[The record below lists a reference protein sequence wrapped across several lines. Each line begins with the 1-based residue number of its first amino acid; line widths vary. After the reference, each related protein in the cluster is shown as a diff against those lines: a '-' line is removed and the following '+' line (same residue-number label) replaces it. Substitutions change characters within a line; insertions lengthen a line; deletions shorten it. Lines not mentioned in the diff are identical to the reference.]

1 MQFVKFAPAGYNGS
15 KELYIRKDKVVAIR
29 ADKDNYDYYTF
40 IWLEDGVWFK
50 VRATLREV
58 LDELGIKP

>member
-1 MQFVKFAPAGYNGS
+1 MQFVKFAPDGCNRS

-29 ADKDNYDYYTF
+29 ADKDNYDYTL
-40 IWLEDGVWFK
+40 IWLEDGVWFRVK
-50 VRATLREV
+50 ATLMEV

>member
-1 MQFVKFAPAGYNGS
+1 MQFVKFAPDGYQN
-15 KELYIRKDKVVAIR
+15 KELYIRKDKVTAVR
-29 ADKDNYDYYTF
+29 AVKDNYDYTH
-40 IWLEDGVWFK
+40 IWLEDGVWFR

>member
-1 MQFVKFAPAGYNGS
+1 MQFVKFAPDGYKE
-15 KELYIRKDKVVAIR
+15 KELYIRKDQVSAVR
-29 ADKDNYDYYTF
+29 ADKDNYDYTH
-40 IWLEDGVWFK
+40 IWLTNGTWFK

>member
-1 MQFVKFAPAGYNGS
+1 MQFVKFAPDGHNGS

-29 ADKDNYDYYTF
+29 ADKDNYDYTL

-50 VRATLREV
+50 VKATLREV

>member
-1 MQFVKFAPAGYNGS
+1 MQFVKFASDEYNGS

-29 ADKDNYDYYTF
+29 PDKDNYDYTL
-40 IWLEDGVWFK
+40 IWLEDGVWFRVK
-50 VRATLREV
+50 ATLREV